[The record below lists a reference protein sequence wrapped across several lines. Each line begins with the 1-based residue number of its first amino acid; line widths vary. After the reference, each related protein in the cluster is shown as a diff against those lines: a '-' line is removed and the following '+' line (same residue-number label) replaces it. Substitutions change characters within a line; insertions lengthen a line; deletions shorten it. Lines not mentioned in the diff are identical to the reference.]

1 MRIHPLPF
9 SSLERPPARLG
20 SWPPPHVTV
29 TPAFV
34 MTFPSLTLVPQ
45 LPLITTLVHEGR
57 LLCAQLQGSTHSF
70 LIPRGRLPDGWASA
84 PSLAL
89 TRPGRGGPAT
99 GHMVLGL
106 CEELSQV
113 R

>member
-89 TRPGRGGPAT
+89 TRPGAGGPSNRSH
-99 GHMVLGL
+99 GPRPL
-106 CEELSQV
+106 
-113 R
+113 